1 MLRYVIVIKWHR
13 NIPVWT
19 VLSVIFLIRLEHGSI
34 VIPPLPSL
42 LYLCQPLLSE
52 QKGNSPS
59 LCAKALHLNT
69 RPVRAQTHNHF
80 HLCDW
85 DLKGEDSG
93 AVGVGDVC
101 VCVCVCV
108 CLQGA
113 GGGGALLLLVTVC
126 FPPPQSICLLRLSTP
141 SPQRERNLI
150 SLRGTELKD
159 TETLR
164 RCIYLCKAVSL
175 SWLIWISNFGPCCY
189 YIL

>member
-1 MLRYVIVIKWHR
+1 MAAS
-13 NIPVWT
+13 
-19 VLSVIFLIRLEHGSI
+19 LS
-34 VIPPLPSL
+34 LPCL
-42 LYLCQPLLSE
+42 LYCTSASLFCQN
-52 QKGNSPS
+52 KKATVHHYVRKHCTWTRDR
-59 LCAKALHLNT
+59 CAHKHTTISIFVIEIWKVRT
-69 RPVRAQTHNHF
+69 RGRWGWAM
-80 HLCDW
+80 
-85 DLKGEDSG
+85 
-93 AVGVGDVC
+93 C

>member
-1 MLRYVIVIKWHR
+1 MTQKYPSVDCSFCYFFDQARTWQHRY
-13 NIPVWT
+13 PSPAFFT
-19 VLSVIFLIRLEHGSI
+19 VPLPASFVRTKRQQSIIMCESTALEHATGARTNTQ
-34 VIPPLPSL
+34 PFPSL
-42 LYLCQPLLSE
+42 WLRSE
-52 QKGNSPS
+52 RWG
-59 LCAKALHLNT
+59 LGGGGGGRC
-69 RPVRAQTHNHF
+69 
-80 HLCDW
+80 
-85 DLKGEDSG
+85 
-93 AVGVGDVC
+93 VC

-108 CLQGA
+108 CRERVE
-113 GGGGALLLLVTVC
+113 GGALLLLVTVC

>member
-1 MLRYVIVIKWHR
+1 MFRYVIVIKWCR

-19 VLSVIFLIRLEHGSI
+19 VFFLIRLEHGSI
-34 VIPPLPSL
+34 IIPPLPSL

-52 QKGNSPS
+52 RNGNSPS
-59 LCAKALHLNT
+59 LFTKAFHLNT
-69 RPVRAQTHNHF
+69 RPMHAQPHNHF
-80 HLCDW
+80 HLCDR

-93 AVGVGDVC
+93 GAMC
-101 VCVCVCV
+101 VS
-108 CLQGA
+108 A
-113 GGGGALLLLVTVC
+113 GSAGPLPLLVTVC
-126 FPPPQSICLLRLSTP
+126 FSPPQSICLPRLSTP

-175 SWLIWISNFGPCCY
+175 RWLIWISNFGPCCY